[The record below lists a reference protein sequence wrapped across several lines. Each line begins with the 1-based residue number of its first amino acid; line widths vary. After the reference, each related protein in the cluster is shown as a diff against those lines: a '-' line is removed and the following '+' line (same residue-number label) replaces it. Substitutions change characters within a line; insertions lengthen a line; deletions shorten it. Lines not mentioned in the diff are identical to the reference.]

1 MVLKVIA
8 RIMMNNISINGIRVK
23 IYILRK
29 IKYCLLSVLGV
40 FSFFFFY
47 LKNCFVV
54 FLKKKCFYECF
65 IFEFLDNIFVLRKE
79 KNKNFNKLR
88 RISSTC
94 IRLSFYFSLCS
105 RRKQLKKNKRKTFVC

>member
-40 FSFFFFY
+40 FSFLFFLLEKLFC
-47 LKNCFVV
+47 CF
-54 FLKKKCFYECF
+54 FKKKMFLRVFY
-65 IFEFLDNIFVLRKE
+65 I
-79 KNKNFNKLR
+79 
-88 RISSTC
+88 
-94 IRLSFYFSLCS
+94 
-105 RRKQLKKNKRKTFVC
+105 